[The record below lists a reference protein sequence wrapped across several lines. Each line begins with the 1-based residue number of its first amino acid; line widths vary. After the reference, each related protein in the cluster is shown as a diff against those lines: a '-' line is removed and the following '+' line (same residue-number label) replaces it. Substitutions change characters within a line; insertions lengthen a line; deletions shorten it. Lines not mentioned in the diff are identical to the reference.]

1 MSSPSRVPGS
11 FASITVNCRRR
22 TARAT
27 ALPPIP
33 VSTSIAPN
41 RSGVEGRR
49 SEDRSP
55 ASNLLRPAGCNAH
68 ASRSSRTN
76 GSKPCSVAG
85 GTSISTRRSRAGDP
99 PPFGLIEVSS
109 SAISPGGKPSIL
121 RKNARR
127 RVRTSN
133 NGSSRF
139 VPATARRARPPAR
152 SRRKA
157 SAGLPPR
164 GVHSARACCAVPGC
178 RRKPARALL
187 ASPRRRGG
195 GRVDGSGGRSRP
207 AGTASRR
214 SRGRD
219 RPGSRRC
226 RLRRPRLRA
235 RPAAARPYSANAA
248 PVASRAHR
256 TATRSPERRS

>member
-1 MSSPSRVPGS
+1 MSWSSSMSSPSRVPGS

-139 VPATARRARPPAR
+139 VPATARTRAATGPLAPKSVCR
-152 SRRKA
+152 SA
-157 SAGLPPR
+157 A
-164 GVHSARACCAVPGC
+164 
-178 RRKPARALL
+178 
-187 ASPRRRGG
+187 PRRSLSSRLLRSPG
-195 GRVDGSGGRSRP
+195 VSAEAGSSP
-207 AGTASRR
+207 FSVATASRR
-214 SRGRD
+214 
-219 RPGSRRC
+219 RPSRRI
-226 RLRRPRLRA
+226 RRAQPA
-235 RPAAARPYSANAA
+235 RWNRQSS
-248 PVASRAHR
+248 VSR
-256 TATRSPERRS
+256 